1 MCKERREVMS
11 RERKYDF
18 TGFFSLR
25 VGQSTELGSTYLRGI
40 NVASFRASLHAAA
53 VKAGAKFHVIEIP
66 SGLWVER
73 EA

>member
-1 MCKERREVMS
+1 MAQ
-11 RERKYDF
+11 ERKYDF
-18 TGFFSLR
+18 PGLLSLR
-25 VGQSTELGSTYLRGI
+25 VGKSTELSSAYLRGI